1 MSPPSQPR
9 TFESGANPPTSP
21 SLRRPFLFK
30 HQQVPSTTGTL
41 TSGSSNSRAHPSAS
55 PTSDEGSWGMLGS
68 EDLALDHD
76 TGTSG
81 SRDTNSNPI
90 VSQQPEEV
98 SEEVSLE
105 QPTYTTPGK
114 ETSQNPETQES
125 AFPWLRRHYAEA
137 KTVKRTDSGYYP
149 SMPNENFRRR
159 PFQSSFDSGMSA
171 LENWVRDPRS
181 TTANEA
187 DTSRDFEKTNPP
199 RSAAPAYKGRMSVL
213 DNWDKSTWG
222 KNAVQGSEIQLE
234 HSATNSN
241 VESQY
246 ASGPVVGTG
255 LDSLQKWTDIKQNK
269 GRMTSVP
276 FKSANSNY
284 RTNKDRQQPSD
295 GYNIATEYA
304 TYHPKNQGQGPEIA
318 VQQNFR
324 NDGRLVSHT
333 RRPTAQER
341 KMDFVDEVAAR
352 RTTAPPRKS
361 KSRRSPGKD
370 EEDNDANDLEGF
382 EDGYGEGRSRKRNKK
397 GARKQPVSRVSSR
410 PASIHLPQFI
420 TVERL
425 ASALHVELGVF
436 LRRLRDLGYED
447 PAYDHI
453 LDYENSSL
461 ICQEFNL
468 EPLSAIQSEAD
479 LVSRPPPDKET
490 LATLPHRPPIV
501 TIMGHVDHGK
511 TTILDWLRKSSVAA
525 SEHGGITQHI
535 GAFSVRMPGSEKM
548 ITFLDTPGH
557 AAFLEMR
564 RRGATVTDIV
574 VLVVAADDSVKPQ
587 TLEAIKHA
595 QESKVAVIV
604 AINKVDKEDAN
615 VDRVK
620 QDLARQG
627 IDVESY
633 GGETQAISVSGKT
646 GQGMIALEEAI
657 IAEAENLQTRVEF
670 DGPAEGWVI
679 EASMGEGGRFATVL
693 VRRGTLRPRDI
704 IVAGNT
710 WSRVRSLRN
719 DAGVLVD
726 SAPPGTPV
734 VVDGWRDQ
742 PDAGAEVIQAS
753 SEDQAK
759 RVVDVRTET
768 QTQAQMARDASA
780 INVTRREEAEARTR
794 QKAWESEQE
803 WFAKPMS
810 RHPRD
815 NVGWVDT
822 SGNLL
827 QGPKRIDILVKADVA
842 GSVEAV
848 VNAVSSIGNNE
859 VATNVV
865 DSGVGP
871 VNESDIEFLAATRT
885 KAFIVSFNQQDDG
898 LIMRRAEAAGV
909 PILSHTIIYKVTDD
923 LTERLAKELPPNIIQ
938 KVQGEAEIGQVF
950 TINAGKKNAT
960 KIAGSKVTNGL
971 ITRDRRVKVLRS
983 KEVVFTGTLDSL
995 KHLKKDV
1002 TESRSG
1008 TECGMG
1014 FDGWDDFQVG
1024 DRVQSFDEKQEQRQ
1038 L

>member
-1 MSPPSQPR
+1 
-9 TFESGANPPTSP
+9 
-21 SLRRPFLFK
+21 
-30 HQQVPSTTGTL
+30 
-41 TSGSSNSRAHPSAS
+41 
-55 PTSDEGSWGMLGS
+55 MLGS
-68 EDLALDHD
+68 DKLALDQATRTSD
-76 TGTSG
+76 ARGT
-81 SRDTNSNPI
+81 DLDPM
-90 VSQQPEEV
+90 VSEQSEGV
-98 SEEVSLE
+98 SEEVPSG
-105 QPTYTTPGK
+105 QSTYTPWGK
-114 ETSQNPETQES
+114 DTSQTPETQES
-125 AFPWLRRHYAEA
+125 SFPWLRKHFAES
-137 KTVKRTDSGYYP
+137 KTIRRKDSDYYP
-149 SMPNENFRRR
+149 SMPNENYRHR
-159 PFQSSFDSGMSA
+159 PFQSSFNSGMSA
-171 LENWVRDPRS
+171 LESWVKDPRS
-181 TTANEA
+181 TNANDT
-187 DTSRDFEKTNPP
+187 DTSRDFERIKPQ

-213 DNWDKSTWG
+213 DNWDKDAWG
-222 KNAVQGSEIQLE
+222 KNAVPES
-234 HSATNSN
+234 NSKL
-241 VESQY
+241 ESQHT
-246 ASGPVVGTG
+246 SGPVVGTG
-255 LDSLQKWTDIKQNK
+255 LASLQQWADVKQKK
-269 GRMTSVP
+269 GRVTGDSFSP
-276 FKSANSNY
+276 LKSEYRANE
-284 RTNKDRQQPSD
+284 DRQQSSN
-295 GYNIATEYA
+295 GYNVATEYA
-304 TYHPKNQGQGPEIA
+304 AYRSKTQEQGPEIA
-318 VQQNFR
+318 VPRNFR
-324 NDGRLVSHT
+324 NEGRLVSHA

-341 KMDFVDEVAAR
+341 KMDFADEVAAR
-352 RTTAPPRKS
+352 RKAAPSRTLGP
-361 KSRRSPGKD
+361 RRSPGKD
-370 EEDNDANDLEGF
+370 EDDEDADDREDF
-382 EDGYGEGRSRKRNKK
+382 EDDYDGGRSRKRNKK

-410 PASIHLPQFI
+410 PTSIHLPQFI

-468 EPLSAIQSEAD
+468 EPMSATEDETD
-479 LVSRPPPDKET
+479 LVARPPADEET
-490 LATLPHRPPIV
+490 LVTLPHRPPIV

-511 TTILDWLRKSSVAA
+511 TTLLDWLRKSSVAA

-535 GAFSVRMPGSEKM
+535 GAFSVKMAGGEKM

-604 AINKVDKEDAN
+604 AISKVDKEDAN
-615 VDRVK
+615 IERVK

-633 GGETQAISVSGKT
+633 GGETQAIPVSGKT

-679 EASMGEGGRFATVL
+679 EASMGEAGRFATVL

-742 PDAGAEVIQAS
+742 PDAGAEVIQAH

-759 RVVDVRTET
+759 RVVDIRIER
-768 QTQAQMARDASA
+768 QEHAQLAEDASV
-780 INVTRREEAEARTR
+780 INVARREEAEARAR

-803 WFAKPMS
+803 WFAKPRS

-827 QGPKRIDILVKADVA
+827 QGPKQIDILVKADVG

-848 VNAVSSIGNNE
+848 VNAVSGIGNNE
-859 VATNVV
+859 IATNIV

-871 VNESDIEFLAATRT
+871 VNESDIEFLAATGT
-885 KAFIVSFNQQDDG
+885 KAFIVSFNQEDDG
-898 LIMRRAEAAGV
+898 MIMRRAEAAGV
-909 PILSHTIIYKVTDD
+909 PILSHTIIYKVSDD
-923 LTERLAKELPPNIIQ
+923 LTERLAQELPPTIIQ
-938 KVQGEAEIGQVF
+938 KVQGEAEIGQIF
-950 TINAGKKNAT
+950 TLNAGKKNAT
-960 KIAGSKVTNGL
+960 KIAGCKVTNGL
-971 ITRDRRVKVLRS
+971 IARDRKVRVLRN
-983 KEVVFTGTLDSL
+983 KEVVFTGKLCL
-995 KHLKKDV
+995 KAQKDF
-1002 TESRSG
+1002 E
-1008 TECGMG
+1008 
-1014 FDGWDDFQVG
+1014 F
-1024 DRVQSFDEKQEQRQ
+1024 RVD
-1038 L
+1038 